1 MELDKVLNKLL
12 DIESRRSSR
21 HITRETLNLRV
32 IMRVVALLDT
42 EMSTVYATMYQQKVD
57 PTVSEAIDKMWR
69 LQDFVPTCVTASAK
83 SDYEST
89 IKGILSRDYFNPN
102 ELSKFCVTL
111 QKSKCTDK
119 GQTKLWALFA
129 VDGLKGTEYKNYMNN
144 LSISVEF
151 GENSSD
157 TVSHTTKRNIL
168 DEEEEEGPGV
178 THVKAIRSIYNSLP
192 HVTPQDLNRVLRNLY
207 ELKEESD
214 SDLTVHNSNSDSEDD
229 EESKRTYDSES
240 ESDNDI
246 DKHNKVSLDIIEKY
260 YRQLVGQKIVAI
272 GPYLKDEQ
280 DKMIKLKDRQ
290 RKRRL
295 AVMKASEAKKKK
307 SVE

>member
-1 MELDKVLNKLL
+1 MELEKILNKLI

-32 IMRVVALLDT
+32 IMRVAALLDT
-42 EMSTVYATMYQQKVD
+42 DMSTVYATMYQHKVD
-57 PTVSEAIDKMWR
+57 PSVSEAIDKMWR

-89 IKGILSRDYFNPN
+89 IKGILSRDYLNPS
-102 ELSKFCVTL
+102 ELSKFCLAL

-119 GQTKLWALFA
+119 GQIKLWTLFA
-129 VDGLKGTEYKNYMNN
+129 VDGLKGVEYKNYMKN

-151 GENSSD
+151 GENPSD
-157 TVSHTTKRNIL
+157 TVSHNTKRNIL
-168 DEEEEEGPGV
+168 DEDEEEGPGV

-192 HVTPQDLNRVLRNLY
+192 HVIPQDLNKVLRNLY

-214 SDLTVHNSNSDSEDD
+214 LTVDNINSDSEDD
-229 EESKRTYDSES
+229 DESRHDSEN
-240 ESDNDI
+240 ESDNEVEKH
-246 DKHNKVSLDIIEKY
+246 DKVLPNIIEKY
-260 YRQLVGQKIVAI
+260 YRQLVGKKFAAVASW
-272 GPYLKDEQ
+272 LKDEQ
-280 DKMIKLKDRQ
+280 DKLIKLKERQ
-290 RKRRL
+290 RKRKL
-295 AVMKASEAKKKK
+295 AIIKASETKKKR